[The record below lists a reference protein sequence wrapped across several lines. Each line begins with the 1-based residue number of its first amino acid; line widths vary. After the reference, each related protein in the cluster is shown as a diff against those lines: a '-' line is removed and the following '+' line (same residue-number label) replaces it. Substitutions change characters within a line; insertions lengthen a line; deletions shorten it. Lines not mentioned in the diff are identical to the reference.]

1 MRRCTLI
8 LQRIITV
15 TLAWMLVVATLFV
28 LGCTETVTTTDI
40 QTPKPPLNPP
50 PKPTVPSE
58 DIFQNKPSL
67 DKTGAV
73 QIKATFKTAPGVGR
87 YYTLLMYDS
96 KNLIADKSIAGT
108 DTTVSYSK
116 NSIADKSITGTDTTI
131 SFGIADGLEVPKT
144 EATKKDYRF
153 IFLQI
158 ENNIVRFIT
167 SLADTVAVYDDT
179 STAPP
184 APKDAKLS
192 VVSATQTTA
201 TAVYEFSAG
210 DITTDNKAPNGSK
223 LTQAQIQ
230 YKVYIAEGD
239 HSTKTI
245 DVIKTLAGVETQK
258 QIREL
263 AGKNTTRYSVSF
275 IGKRDA
281 TYTVG
286 VEAINSLS
294 PAYSI
299 GASGTIITKALTP
312 PPTTPKITTYTSNNA
327 VVFSVPSTGGNT
339 GKKVITVQV
348 NASAIA
354 GMRKAD
360 GTPLEATDLAYYV
373 LYLKKEDS
381 TGKPDSVSAL
391 WAVEKSHSKV
401 AVRVAKYT
409 KATGMTNQ
417 ATVQIPIV
425 DSTSGSNAGA
435 TPIET
440 AKDYYIG
447 VRIVNTTSP
456 DYDASNSD
464 RLFPAGFYTD
474 ITEIKEVYT
483 SKAVAPNRSLLT
495 GKLVLSQSST
505 AGKINL
511 RLTQLSTFTGAKDY
525 DGKDI
530 TADAQL
536 VYTVYG
542 LQKDT
547 IPTVAE
553 VLAGRKVNIG
563 SASSGVY
570 TVPAL
575 MSLGLSSDTAPV
587 IAIKGATKYHFVLE
601 VAIKADLSKKV
612 ASSSVASI
620 ITVSL
625 ATAPAEVRNI
635 QTRTT
640 PIGMRV
646 SWTAPSLSANHK
658 ADTGDALI
666 TAQVSYKVYSIAKS
680 GSARSATAIKQA
692 DSSPTTVGAGTT
704 NTTLTGLINGTTY
717 EIVVQAVNS
726 TDTTKTSTGERHE
739 FEMSAVIIG
748 NTMEVSAEVGKAPR
762 SAHSTRR
769 LVSSPSGVA
778 FTCDANIREGDSKKI
793 KEETGLALQFEQSS
807 KTITISGIA
816 NKSNVHDLAITNY
829 SYDVVQCTI
838 TASNKRVPASII
850 IKTGLKAAPSGETS
864 PTYYRPTTKK
874 QLKAIISAERGAR
887 RQNTNSPNLNMIDTS
902 AITDMSNLFDNDS
915 TFNGDI
921 TQWNTSNVR
930 SMFSMFTRASAFNQ
944 DIGNW
949 NVSNV
954 RDMFAMFNRANI
966 FDQDIGNWNVR
977 NVNSFAVAF
986 EKASAFDQDLSSWR
1000 LCKVFLSSYDFSNSA
1015 MAGKTTQYPKDINS
1029 KECKS

>member
-1 MRRCTLI
+1 MKKLRRCTLI
-8 LQRIITV
+8 LQRITTV
-15 TLAWMLVVATLFV
+15 TLACLLVVATLFV

-40 QTPKPPLNPP
+40 QTPNPPL
-50 PKPTVPSE
+50 KPIAPSE

-96 KNLIADKSIAGT
+96 KNLIADKSTAGT
-108 DTTVSYSK
+108 DTTISYSK

-144 EATKKDYRF
+144 EATKKEYRF

-167 SLADTVAVYDDT
+167 SLAGTVAVYDDT

-192 VVSATQTTA
+192 VISATQTTA

-210 DITTDNKAPNGSK
+210 DITIDNKAPNGSK

-239 HSTKTI
+239 HSTKTLEE
-245 DVIKTLAGVETQK
+245 IKALAGVQKRELAGNSTPLQVKFIGTKGAVYTAGVET
-258 QIREL
+258 
-263 AGKNTTRYSVSF
+263 
-275 IGKRDA
+275 
-281 TYTVG
+281 
-286 VEAINSLS
+286 INSLS
-294 PAYSI
+294 PSYSI
-299 GASGTIITKALTP
+299 AGASGTIITKTLTP

-327 VVFSVPSTGGNT
+327 VVFSVPTTGGNA
-339 GKKVITVQV
+339 GKKIITVQV
-348 NASAIA
+348 SASATA
-354 GMRKAD
+354 GVRKAD
-360 GTPLEATDLAYYV
+360 GTPLKATDLAYYV
-373 LYLKKEDS
+373 LYLKKEDTS
-381 TGKPDSVSAL
+381 QKPANVSAL
-391 WAVEKSHSKV
+391 WAVEKSHSNT
-401 AVRVAKYT
+401 AVKVAKYT
-409 KATGMTNQ
+409 KATGVTNQ
-417 ATVQIPIV
+417 ATIQIPIV
-425 DSTSGSNAGA
+425 DSISGSNAGA

-447 VRIVNTTSP
+447 VRIVNTTSS
-456 DYDASNSD
+456 DYDASNID
-464 RLFPAGFYTD
+464 KLFPAGFYTD

-483 SKAVAPNRSLLT
+483 SKAVALNQSLLT
-495 GKLVLSQSST
+495 GKLVVSPSTST

-511 RLTQLSTFTGAKDY
+511 RLTQLNIFTGAKDY

-530 TADAQL
+530 TTDAQL

-547 IPTVAE
+547 TPTVAE
-553 VLAGRKVNIG
+553 VLAGRKINIG
-563 SASSGVY
+563 SASSGMY
-570 TVPAL
+570 TVPVLA
-575 MSLGLSSDTAPV
+575 SLGLSSDTAPV

-601 VAIKADLSKKV
+601 VAIKADPSKKV
-612 ASSSVASI
+612 ASSSVASV
-620 ITVSL
+620 TTTSL

-635 QTRTT
+635 QTRAT

-646 SWTAPSLSANHK
+646 SWTAPNLSASHK
-658 ADTGDALI
+658 EDTGDTLTA
-666 TAQVSYKVYSIAKS
+666 AQVSYKVYSIAKS
-680 GSARSATAIKQA
+680 GNTRSIAQIKAA
-692 DSSPTTVGAGTT
+692 DSSPKTVAVGTT
-704 NTTLTGLINGTTY
+704 NTTLTGLTNGVTY

-726 TDTTKTSTGERHE
+726 TDMTKESTGLRYE

-762 SAHSTRR
+762 SAHTTRR

-778 FTCDANIREGDSKKI
+778 FTCDVNIREADSKKI
-793 KEETGLALQFEQSS
+793 KEETGLAVQFEQSS

-850 IKTGLKAAPSGETS
+850 IKTELKVAPSGEKA
-864 PTYYRPTTKK
+864 TYYRPVTKK
-874 QLKAIISAERGAR
+874 QLKAIISAERGEG

-930 SMFSMFTRASAFNQ
+930 NMFSMFTRASAFNQ

-949 NVSNV
+949 NVNNV
-954 RDMFAMFNRANI
+954 REMFAMFNRANT
-966 FDQDIGNWNVR
+966 FNQDIGNWNVR
-977 NVNSFAVAF
+977 NVNSFAAAF
-986 EKASAFDQDLSSWR
+986 EKASAFDQNLSSWR
-1000 LCKVFLSSYDFSNSA
+1000 LCKVFLDSFDFSDSA
-1015 MAGKTTQYPKDINS
+1015 MAGKTAQYPKDINS